1 MRTILSGLLACA
13 ACAVATVSVFA
24 QAPAPIP
31 RPGNVKADTVV
42 QPAAPAPPPAPIPQP
57 GKMNAGEAV
66 GLSGI
71 LVPIIPP
78 TSDKEV
84 AGLSPSSRPGLLTW
98 QRAYALALVRDR
110 DGREAFAEVL
120 DPNALDAQ
128 AARLGVAGFDRF
140 RKEFLA
146 ARPGAGGTFRDPSK
160 DFFALL
166 RRLLSIDNAR
176 RNVAI
181 HENLWKLLA
190 ELIQGES
197 GGLSQI
203 DLDMV
208 MAALLR
214 ARQELSDEIGHF
226 RDELDE
232 LKVALGLSPHA
243 PVIPDRRSL
252 DAFGTAFD
260 AVESWSR
267 QPDRALDVLH
277 RLAQKLPALGDV
289 MVDGHLILGAV
300 EGNLGPGEVVLAN
313 AVRVAIKNR
322 GGPDKDQAAAGAY
335 VALELGVRRRI
346 RHLFE
351 TRHVYE
357 NAKQNYE
364 RAIRLRDQTFE
375 RMVSPSPAGA
385 SGRSPQ
391 LDGLLGSLVRIRD
404 VEDRLVTLWT
414 TFRAE
419 RLALYREL
427 GVMSYTDWASFYKD
441 LSAE

>member
-1 MRTILSGLLACA
+1 M
-13 ACAVATVSVFA
+13 VF
-24 QAPAPIP
+24 
-31 RPGNVKADTVV
+31 
-42 QPAAPAPPPAPIPQP
+42 
-57 GKMNAGEAV
+57 
-66 GLSGI
+66 
-71 LVPIIPP
+71 
-78 TSDKEV
+78 
-84 AGLSPSSRPGLLTW
+84 
-98 QRAYALALVRDR
+98 
-110 DGREAFAEVL
+110 
-120 DPNALDAQ
+120 
-128 AARLGVAGFDRF
+128 
-140 RKEFLA
+140 
-146 ARPGAGGTFRDPSK
+146 
-160 DFFALL
+160 
-166 RRLLSIDNAR
+166 
-176 RNVAI
+176 
-181 HENLWKLLA
+181 
-190 ELIQGES
+190 
-197 GGLSQI
+197 
-203 DLDMV
+203 
-208 MAALLR
+208 AALLR

-277 RLAQKLPALGDV
+277 RLAQKLPAPGDV
-289 MVDGHLILGAV
+289 MVDGHPILGAV
-300 EGNLGPGEVVLAN
+300 EGNLGPGEGVLAN

-322 GGPDKDQAAAGAY
+322 GGPDKGQAAADAY

-351 TRHVYE
+351 TRHAYE
-357 NAKQNYE
+357 DAKQGYE

-375 RMVSPSPAGA
+375 RMVSPSPSGA

-404 VEDRLVTLWT
+404 AEDRLVTLWT

-427 GVMSYTDWASFYKD
+427 GVMPYTDWAAFYKD
-441 LSAE
+441 LSAD